1 MVGRARDA
9 AVVRRIFRLL
19 GGFALVAVTRVASAQ
34 SGSLA
39 PTSTGRSDAT
49 VLSLRDMTID
59 ASIARGYA
67 RVNVRQIFENHTDQI
82 QEGTYRFA
90 LAPSA
95 AIGDFA
101 VWDGLV
107 RIPGVILEKRRA
119 RAIYEALTKRRVDPG
134 LLQQGDEEDREP
146 GSGSAASSPSG
157 AAPFSVKVAPIPAR
171 ATKRLELQFQQDINV
186 VGLKGELR
194 MALAPADGE
203 PLVART
209 LRIRVALNGLVHEA
223 SANGLPLRPSA
234 DGVAFEGTNVKL
246 DRDLIVRFKL
256 RDETPLKLSAFRNPD
271 GRVPDGL
278 ALAPWERPSDIPPEK
293 DGFFLMEVL
302 PPAAAA
308 SVDEAGTPG
317 AVRAPGPAKRSAL
330 SIAVLF
336 DTSLSHRF
344 SGLETSYLRLVRLL
358 GTLTPEDK
366 FALVLFD
373 ATVDAP
379 SSIANAIDMV
389 KTTSLERLRA
399 RALSPGTNILEA
411 VSVAQKL
418 VGDGDKGRLVLF
430 TDGVAMPGS
439 KDLNAA
445 RKRTPL
451 YVSVATPDP
460 GAALRAASAA
470 MVTALSSEPETDL
483 FFERILSPAKTTTP
497 QTANSSVSDGSLR
510 VTMGD
515 PGLRDI
521 YPVMVQPPTPLA
533 LSGFVGRYSKPAA
546 EVRFVLA
553 SGILS
558 SNSSTLTAALPAQ
571 ALEARDLPRRW
582 ARARVDDLLRRI
594 EAEGERREWV
604 DEIIELS
611 RRYKFVTPYT
621 AFLVAPRSLL
631 RPRRI
636 QPGDPVLRVECDE
649 GTILATALFPFGLK
663 LPLVKRPKS
672 TVFEGRFLV
681 PDSLPDGRYA
691 VQIVM
696 RDRGGRTA
704 TESKTFVID
713 GKAPQVSPHVP
724 KVARVGDDIV
734 LTAST
739 DDDVIFLSAR
749 MGNLPPVP
757 LRWDRAAHAST
768 GRLRLPLSVVGLQE
782 VVFEAVDLAKNVG
795 FGRASIEVRP

>member
-1 MVGRARDA
+1 MVGRARRS
-9 AVVRRIFRLL
+9 AVERQVGRLL
-19 GGFALVAVTRVASAQ
+19 FAAALLAAAGTARAQ
-34 SGSLA
+34 SGLLV
-39 PTSTGRSDAT
+39 PTSTGRQDAT

-67 RVNVRQIFENHTDQI
+67 RVNVRQIFENHTAEI

-119 RAIYEALTKRRVDPG
+119 RAIYEALTTQRIDPG
-134 LLQQGDEEDREP
+134 LLQQGEEEDREP
-146 GSGSAASSPSG
+146 GDGPPATSRSG
-157 AAPFSVKVAPIPAR
+157 AALFSVKVAPIPAK
-171 ATKRLELQFQQDINV
+171 ATKRLELQFQQEVNI
-186 VGLKGELR
+186 VGLIGEFR
-194 MALAPADGE
+194 MALAPIDGE

-209 LRIRVALNGLVHEA
+209 LRIRVGLNGLVQEA
-223 SANGLPLRPSA
+223 TANGLPLKPSA
-234 DGVAFEGTNVKL
+234 DGVTFEGTNVKL

-256 RDETPLKLSAFRNPD
+256 HDQTPLKLSAFRNPD
-271 GRVPDGL
+271 GRMPDGL
-278 ALAPWERPSDIPPEK
+278 ALAPWERPADISLEK

-302 PPAAAA
+302 PPAVNAPA
-308 SVDEAGTPG
+308 TPG
-317 AVRAPGPAKRSAL
+317 ANPATPAKRGAL
-330 SIAVLF
+330 SVAVLF

-344 SGLETSYLRLVRLL
+344 SGLEMSYQRLVRLF
-358 GTLTPEDK
+358 GALTPADK
-366 FALVLFD
+366 FALVPFD
-373 ATVDAP
+373 STVEAP
-379 SSIANAIDMV
+379 PSMANAIDVV
-389 KTTSLERLRA
+389 KITSLERLRN
-399 RALSPGTNILEA
+399 RPLSPGTNILEA
-411 VSVAQKL
+411 VRAAQKL

-430 TDGVAMPGS
+430 TDGVAMPNSG
-439 KDLNAA
+439 DLNTA

-451 YVSVATPDP
+451 YVSVATPDA
-460 GAALRAASAA
+460 GAALRGAAEGV
-470 MVTALSSEPETDL
+470 VTALSSEPETDL
-483 FFERILSPAKTTTP
+483 FFDRMLSPARASAAP
-497 QTANSSVSDGSLR
+497 RSAASSTEGALR
-510 VTMGD
+510 VTAGD

-521 YPVMVQPPTPLA
+521 YPVLVQPPSA
-533 LSGFVGRYSKPAA
+533 QSLSGFIGRYSRPAN
-546 EVRFVLA
+546 EVRFALA
-553 SGILS
+553 SGILPRDA
-558 SNSSTLTAALPAQ
+558 STLTAALPAR

-621 AFLVAPRSLL
+621 AFLAAPRSLL

-649 GTILATALFPFGLK
+649 GTVLATALFPFGLK
-663 LPLVKRPKS
+663 LPLVKRPRS
-672 TVFEGRFLV
+672 NVFEGRFLV
-681 PDSLPDGRYA
+681 PESLKDGRYS

-696 RDRGGRTA
+696 RDRSGHTA

-713 GKAPQVSPHVP
+713 GLAPQVTPKVQ
-724 KVARVGDDIV
+724 KVARVGDEIV
-734 LTAST
+734 LTAFT

-749 MGNLPPVP
+749 VGNLPPVP
-757 LRWDRAAHAST
+757 MRWDKAANAST
-768 GRLRLPLSVVGLQE
+768 GRLRLPASVAGVQE

-795 FGRASIEVRP
+795 FGRAKLEVRR